1 MPLDAAESWGV
12 DGVIVL
18 NLDRRPDRWAAFQ
31 DAWRDVLPWD
41 RVVRLSASDGQKLP
55 GYSERPWFRGRKRDQ
70 TWAGRAGCT
79 LSHARALREARRLGW
94 ARVLIME
101 DDAIPA
107 GAPAALS
114 KTLSTAQASTV
125 GDMLY
130 LGGREPIGVGETV
143 DGLMAIH
150 GVHDTHAYVVN
161 GPLRDWLIAHLPD
174 ETNVW
179 GWIAR
184 ERAVD
189 RWMRREIGRRFSVK
203 LCQPQL
209 VIQADDVSDI
219 TQRREGAYAA
229 GAAAK
234 NSARRPS
241 ELARIVEMA
250 EDRVRA
256 AVKRAVGF

>member
-1 MPLDAAESWGV
+1 MGPEGVKSEWGV
-12 DGVIVL
+12 DGVIVV

-31 DAWRDVLPWD
+31 DAWRDILPWD
-41 RVVRLSASDGQKLP
+41 RVVRLSASDGQQLP
-55 GYSERPWFRGRKRDQ
+55 GYGEAPWFRGRKRDR

-94 ARVLIME
+94 SRVLVME
-101 DDAIPA
+101 DDAIPS
-107 GAPAALS
+107 GPAEALPVV
-114 KTLSTAQASTV
+114 LSST
-125 GDMLY
+125 DWDLLY
-130 LGGREPIGVGETV
+130 LGCREPIGVGDTV

-150 GVHDTHAYVVN
+150 GGHDTHAYAVN
-161 GPLRDWLIAHLPD
+161 EALRDWLIAQLPD

-179 GWIAR
+179 RWIAR

-209 VIQADDVSDI
+209 AIQADDVSDI
-219 TQRREGAYAA
+219 TQRREGAYASPSE
-229 GAAAK
+229 AK
-234 NSARRPS
+234 RSARRPS
-241 ELARIVEMA
+241 ELGRIVEMA

-256 AVKRAVGF
+256 TAKRMVGF

>member
-12 DGVIVL
+12 DGVIVV

-31 DAWRDVLPWD
+31 DAWRDILPWD
-41 RVVRLSASDGQKLP
+41 RVVRLSASDGQQLP
-55 GYSERPWFRGRKRDQ
+55 GYGEKPWFRGRKRDR

-94 ARVLIME
+94 ARVLVME

-107 GAPAALS
+107 GPIEALPAVLS
-114 KTLSTAQASTV
+114 ST
-125 GDMLY
+125 GWELLY
-130 LGGREPIGVGETV
+130 LGCREPIGVGETV
-143 DGLMAIH
+143 GGLMTIH
-150 GVHDTHAYVVN
+150 GGHDTHAYAVN
-161 GPLRDWLIAHLPD
+161 QSLRDWLIAQLPD
-174 ETNVW
+174 DTSVW

-209 VIQADDVSDI
+209 AIQADDVSDI
-219 TQRREGAYAA
+219 TQRREGAYASSS
-229 GAAAK
+229 AARK
-234 NSARRPS
+234 SARRPS
-241 ELARIVEMA
+241 ELGRIVERA
-250 EDRVRA
+250 EDRIRA
-256 AVKRAVGF
+256 TVKRMVGF